1 MKLIDILNM
10 ISKGELKEGTK
21 IKIGREIYSWNTGFM
36 NNAFEGED
44 DTYLDPMQ
52 CLSVEVELIEPD
64 HFADVGKMAT
74 EKIEELDVLGIGE
87 SQNIDNL
94 GLANSI
100 VDLRNEIREI
110 QHKLNEVIRRIN
122 NVR

>member
-1 MKLIDILNM
+1 MK
-10 ISKGELKEGTK
+10 
-21 IKIGREIYSWNTGFM
+21 
-36 NNAFEGED
+36 
-44 DTYLDPMQ
+44 
-52 CLSVEVELIEPD
+52 LIEPD
-64 HFADVGKMAT
+64 HFADVGKMA

>member
-10 ISKGELKEGTK
+10 ISKGELNFGTQFRYKGDVYVYKRSCILSKE
-21 IKIGREIYSWNTGFM
+21 
-36 NNAFEGED
+36 NANLIQIFGYDSLNE
-44 DTYLDPMQ
+44 
-52 CLSVEVELIEPD
+52 EVELIEPD

-74 EKIEELDVLGIGE
+74 EKIKELDILGIGE

>member
-1 MKLIDILNM
+1 M
-10 ISKGELKEGTK
+10 ELQE
-21 IKIGREIYSWNTGFM
+21 
-36 NNAFEGED
+36 A
-44 DTYLDPMQ
+44 
-52 CLSVEVELIEPD
+52 
-64 HFADVGKMAT
+64 
-74 EKIEELDVLGIGE
+74 IEELDVLGIGE

-122 NVR
+122 NERL

>member
-1 MKLIDILNM
+1 MPSTDITYCIRECGNM
-10 ISKGELKEGTK
+10 E
-21 IKIGREIYSWNTGFM
+21 
-36 NNAFEGED
+36 
-44 DTYLDPMQ
+44 
-52 CLSVEVELIEPD
+52 
-64 HFADVGKMAT
+64 

-122 NVR
+122 NERL